1 LGRRFPI
8 TLALFL
14 SLINYARQHRYD
26 GILAV
31 IAVLHIIK
39 SSGWYVSL
47 PETGISEKTSLFICC
62 WAMWTTKVWRR

>member
-1 LGRRFPI
+1 M
-8 TLALFL
+8 
-14 SLINYARQHRYD
+14 RQHRYD

-31 IAVLHIIK
+31 TSHQMLHIIK